1 MRLQGKAALVT
12 GGASGIG
19 LASALAFAREGARV
33 VVADLSE
40 EAGRAAAERGARE
53 RLDLAFVRGDVSK
66 EADARLMVEETVRRL
81 GRLDVLF
88 NNAGILIEKPAHELT
103 EEEWDR
109 VLDVNLKGVFLVSRH
124 AVPHMLR
131 QGGGAIVNTA
141 SVSALVADPGGA
153 AYCASKG
160 GVAMLTKAMALDY
173 AKAGI
178 RVNAVC
184 PGWVE
189 TGMFRQEARTRGLT
203 LEEYRR
209 RAAEQQPTGRIGTPD
224 EIARLV
230 VFLASDDASFVTGA
244 LYVADGGYT
253 AV

>member
-1 MRLQGKAALVT
+1 MRLKGKAALVT
-12 GGASGIG
+12 GGGAGIG
-19 LASALAFAREGARV
+19 LASALAFLREGARV
-33 VVADLSE
+33 VAADLSE
-40 EAGRAAAERGARE
+40 EAGRAAVARAAGE
-53 RLDLAFVRGDVSK
+53 GLDLGFVHGDVSR
-66 EADARLMVEETVRRL
+66 EAEARLMVDETVRRL
-81 GRLDVLF
+81 GRLDILF

-109 VLDVNLKGVFLVSRH
+109 VLDVNLKGVFLVSKH
-124 AVPHMLR
+124 AVPRMLA

-141 SVSALVADPGGA
+141 SVSALVADPGAA

-173 AKAGI
+173 AKSGI

-184 PGWVE
+184 PGWVD
-189 TGMFRQEARTRGLT
+189 TGMFRQEARTRGLG

-209 RAAEQQPTGRIGTPD
+209 RAAEQQPTGRIGTPE
-224 EIARLV
+224 EIAPLV
-230 VFLASDDASFVTGA
+230 VFLASDEASFVTGA

-253 AV
+253 AL